1 MTIGETNDLLDD
13 LRHSIFHAMLFVRK
27 LNPRA
32 VVVHVNL
39 NALEREDLDQ
49 ISVQGAVND
58 GDFEK
63 YDLPEIKFTREIFF
77 RYIQLYVWKTLVRI
91 TQLKGTSP
99 EDDVAF
105 AKFLRQFGES
115 ILDQKAHPPPDA
127 GNDSPARGIFRDII
141 NGVQGD
147 FGGNIFVMHRNQ
159 DGTFSTRTGS
169 VPTQQTPVPPQS
181 EPSEQQPRFEEITE
195 ETPVHAEAL
204 PTSHSFS
211 SPVRKESHSEDESDF
226 ATPPKSPVHVRAP
239 ASAESNIH
247 ANRPASPN
255 ESETSTQYDSLS
267 TDDGHDNSAQKLI
280 AHVKEI
286 ELKYE
291 GKPDPSDTSVEHHSQ
306 RWPTQLRLF

>member
-1 MTIGETNDLLDD
+1 MTCLMIF
-13 LRHSIFHAMLFVRK
+13 RHSIFHAMLFVRN

-32 VVVHVNL
+32 VVAHVNL

-91 TQLKGTSP
+91 MQLKGTSP

-105 AKFLRQFGES
+105 AKFVRQFGES
-115 ILDQKAHPPPDA
+115 ILDQEAHPPPDA

-181 EPSEQQPRFEEITE
+181 EQQPRFEEITE

-226 ATPPKSPVHVRAP
+226 ATPPKSPVHVRVF

-255 ESETSTQYDSLS
+255 ESETSTEYDSLS

-286 ELKYE
+286 ELKY
-291 GKPDPSDTSVEHHSQ
+291 HSQ
-306 RWPTQLRLF
+306 RWPT